1 MCVYVVCVCCVY
13 ILLSLLLLKV
23 FLRTMQQTEREN
35 GGDRGNDDDGND
47 DDDLHDYE
55 GTGVVRL
62 DLLIRAVEADDDI
75 NRFIT
80 QNRFSVV
87 APLFQWSRS
96 GAKKGT

>member
-1 MCVYVVCVCCVY
+1 
-13 ILLSLLLLKV
+13 
-23 FLRTMQQTEREN
+23 MQQTEREN
-35 GGDRGNDDDGND
+35 GGDRGNDDDGGND